1 MKINIFLW
9 LMAFTFTGKAVNAQL
24 AKNVATDP
32 SAQLKELI
40 RLPQLS
46 MPSVKMPT
54 SSKFF
59 HKPLMPGYDI
69 KKTIEQAKLMCPL
82 LNSKSTIL
90 LQGER
95 ANDQEVGLQWK
106 TTHAFYSNAFD
117 VERSLGDSLHFEKVN
132 FVWAKGNKI
141 KEKYQLPDNNDY
153 NELSY
158 YRIKM
163 LFFDGNFSYS
173 NIAEVKGYDKFLFS
187 IYPNPASAG
196 IWIALSSK
204 VRGKGNIS
212 IIDSEGKTVLQYSS
226 FVTDGYN
233 QKDIDIARLPTG
245 VYTIKA
251 TLPDKHIR
259 FGKLVKN

>member
-1 MKINIFLW
+1 
-9 LMAFTFTGKAVNAQL
+9 
-24 AKNVATDP
+24 
-32 SAQLKELI
+32 
-40 RLPQLS
+40 
-46 MPSVKMPT
+46 
-54 SSKFF
+54 
-59 HKPLMPGYDI
+59 
-69 KKTIEQAKLMCPL
+69 
-82 LNSKSTIL
+82 L

-132 FVWAKGNKI
+132 FVWAKGN
-141 KEKYQLPDNNDY
+141 
-153 NELSY
+153 
-158 YRIKM
+158 
-163 LFFDGNFSYS
+163 
-173 NIAEVKGYDKFLFS
+173 
-187 IYPNPASAG
+187 
-196 IWIALSSK
+196 
-204 VRGKGNIS
+204 IS
-212 IIDSEGKTVLQYSS
+212 IIDSEGKKVLQYSS